1 MYPGKEIQMDEAKQD
16 QEGGAG
22 LYTLGLACCIGISV
36 CGTYAQKAE
45 PGEIR
50 CDAFLAHLADG
61 PLMEKT
67 WQSLKSKVD
76 RDKSNGLTD
85 LKIRVCIVNPST
97 LKEDKTPGMKWSQAI
112 IIEQQKL
119 NDYYVIK
126 ATSLLTTTRRGS
138 QKVDVQRHHINK
150 EADMQITSGRWMLIL
165 DA

>member
-1 MYPGKEIQMDEAKQD
+1 MYPGTEVQMDKAKQD

-36 CGTYAQKAE
+36 CGRYAHKAE

-50 CDAFLAHLADG
+50 YDAFLAHLADG

-67 WQSLKSKVD
+67 WQSLKRKVD
-76 RDKSNGLTD
+76 LAKSNGLTN

-97 LKEDKTPGMKWSQAI
+97 LKEDRTQGMKWSQAMI
-112 IIEQQKL
+112 VEQQKL
-119 NDYYVIK
+119 NDFDVIK
-126 ATSLLTTTRRGS
+126 ATSLLTTGS
-138 QKVDVQRHHINK
+138 QKVDVQSHHINE
-150 EADMQITSGRWMLIL
+150 EADMRITSRRRMLIL